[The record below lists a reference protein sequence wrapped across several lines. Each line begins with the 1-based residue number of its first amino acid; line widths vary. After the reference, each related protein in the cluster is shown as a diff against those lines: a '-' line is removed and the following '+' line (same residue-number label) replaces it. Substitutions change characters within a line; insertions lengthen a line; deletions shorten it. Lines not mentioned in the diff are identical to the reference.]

1 MTFRYLPAAI
11 VAVVVL
17 AGPGP
22 AFASSGQSD
31 VRPQAG
37 SAAKPGPASASGAP
51 SKAPAKVKLVDINTA
66 TSKELSKL
74 PGVTETVAAKIIA
87 GRPYGSKAQLVT
99 HHVIDEG
106 AYENIRKLIVAA
118 QPYAD
123 AASNAALYD
132 KKK

>member
-1 MTFRYLPAAI
+1 MNFLYMPAALA
-11 VAVVVL
+11 AVVL
-17 AGPGP
+17 LTAAGP
-22 AFASSGQSD
+22 ALASSGQGD
-31 VRPQAG
+31 VQPQAA
-37 SAAKPGPASASGAP
+37 SAAKPGKAGASGAAV
-51 SKAPAKVKLVDINTA
+51 KAPAKVKLVDINSA

-74 PGVTETVAAKIIA
+74 PGVTDAVAAKIIA

-106 AYENIRKLIVAA
+106 AYENIRKLIIAA

-132 KKK
+132 KKR